1 MVTVYSLGVIHGI
14 HALPTSP
21 PPSATAT
28 TTTANGIEQEE
39 KLPEGESSSHISRY
53 SDYAIHTVS

>member
-1 MVTVYSLGVIHGI
+1 MVIVYSLGVIHGI

-28 TTTANGIEQEE
+28 TAANGIEQEE
-39 KLPEGESSSHISRY
+39 KLPEGESTHISRY